1 MLDIKR
7 RGFITLVG
15 AAAAAWPLAARAQQ
29 GERARRVGIL
39 MNAAAEDSEGQSYVA
54 AFQQGMQELGW
65 SVSIGNCFGRIA
77 AVLRP
82 PMGMDAG
89 REGPVGRKRT

>member
-15 AAAAAWPLAARAQQ
+15 AAAA
-29 GERARRVGIL
+29 ARRVGIL